1 MRRTEQEFKAEVFRR
16 SATFRARRKR
26 RIKAAL
32 ASLGCLAVILWGV
45 QLMPGGFGGSSAEC
59 ADQSVEC
66 ALGNQAPAAAEP
78 REEVAL
84 EDGMYDQSGSACG
97 GTAVTEITLEPED
110 YETMDAI
117 VDSAEW
123 TVEIHDCVTDVV
135 IIRDS
140 RVYGFSTG
148 CGTLFEVSTGLTAEL
163 SEQALG
169 QLCELIEKYQ

>member
-1 MRRTEQEFKAEVFRR
+1 
-16 SATFRARRKR
+16 
-26 RIKAAL
+26 
-32 ASLGCLAVILWGV
+32 
-45 QLMPGGFGGSSAEC
+45 
-59 ADQSVEC
+59 
-66 ALGNQAPAAAEP
+66 
-78 REEVAL
+78 
-84 EDGMYDQSGSACG
+84 MYDQSGSVCG

-117 VDSAEW
+117 VDTTEW
-123 TVEIHDCVTDVV
+123 TVEIHDCVTDVF

-148 CGTLFEVSTGLTAEL
+148 CGTLCEVSTGLTAEL